1 MSKSKHLPDDLVRMS
16 PRQRAEWVLERAQY
30 GVETAA
36 PGSVAYV
43 QSLRSVARAGQE
55 LEELKT
61 AEGDALDAANLSPDQ
76 WAEKVAQDAQQA
88 TDEDLEAYVS
98 EWLNRVGY
106 GLQVTGGELRLVRSS

>member
-1 MSKSKHLPDDLVRMS
+1 MGDPNNLGDDLLAMTA
-16 PRQRAEWVLERAQY
+16 RQRAEWVLERAQH

-43 QSLRSVARAGQE
+43 QSLRSVARAGKE
-55 LEELKT
+55 LEELKA
-61 AEGDALDAANLSPDQ
+61 AEGEALTAANLTPEQ

-88 TDEDLEAYVS
+88 TDEDLETYVS

-106 GLQVTGGELRLVRSS
+106 GLTVTGGELRLVRSS

>member
-1 MSKSKHLPDDLVRMS
+1 MSISKHLSRDLVSMTA
-16 PRQRAEWVLERAQY
+16 RQRAEWVLERAQY

-43 QSLRSVARAGQE
+43 QSLRAVARAGLE

-61 AEGDALDAANLSPDQ
+61 AEGDAFDAANLTPDQ
-76 WAEKVAQDAQQA
+76 WAEKVGQDAQQA
-88 TDEDLEAYVS
+88 TDQDLETYVS

-106 GLQVTGGELRLVRSS
+106 GLQVTAGELRLVRSS